1 MQKTVISTPLGP
13 PAIGP
18 YSQAVRAGNLVFVS
32 GQIPLDPS
40 TGKLI
45 EDRSITAQTRRSL
58 QNLQGVLAAAGMS
71 TSNVVKVTIYLDDI
85 ENFKEVNDLYAEFFQ
100 GAPPARAVV
109 EVAALPLGVGIE
121 VDCIAVTS

>member
-71 TSNVVKVTIYLDDI
+71 TSDVVKVTIYLDDI

-100 GAPPARAVV
+100 SALPARAVV

>member
-32 GQIPLDPS
+32 GQIPLDPA